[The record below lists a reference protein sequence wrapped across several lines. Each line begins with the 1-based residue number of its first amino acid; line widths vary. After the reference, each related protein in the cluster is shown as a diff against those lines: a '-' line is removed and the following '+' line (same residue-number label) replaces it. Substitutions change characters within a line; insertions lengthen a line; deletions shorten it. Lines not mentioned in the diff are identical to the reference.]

1 VRCQTRR
8 LSTNQGRAY
17 MCDLHGLRK
26 LGDKLLFIVGW
37 GEDGMLQDSVDLT
50 EVRQLHLRDTLILLD
65 FK

>member
-1 VRCQTRR
+1 
-8 LSTNQGRAY
+8 